1 MPQRAKVSGCGRTHT
16 QSLLLIFFSTCSL
29 SIYFPLRA
37 HTYIHIYIRRIL
49 SRGCALNGF
58 SVCET
63 MHASIHRR
71 AFSHQPT
78 QALAIPLHTLL
89 NSFALQSLYKLDFW
103 CAVCGP
109 FSSTSR
115 LGACVCV
122 RFFFFFVPA
131 TFLGIFLSVRGA
143 RNILNAITT
152 ITKAKTSTS
161 SRGNNNNSNALAVN
175 NEKLLRISP
184 HRSGAAKQAYPC
196 WSFAVLV
203 LCRRCHEMS
212 ASRKSSVTA
221 APAVH

>member
-109 FSSTSR
+109 FSSSSR

-122 RFFFFFVPA
+122 RFFFLFCSSDIPWHLPFC
-131 TFLGIFLSVRGA
+131 A
-143 RNILNAITT
+143 RRAQHL
-152 ITKAKTSTS
+152 KC
-161 SRGNNNNSNALAVN
+161 NNNNNKSENKHKQQRQQQQQKCAGYEQWEIASHFATPKRSSKAGLSLLILCSACTLPSLPW
-175 NEKLLRISP
+175 NECI
-184 HRSGAAKQAYPC
+184 A
-196 WSFAVLV
+196 
-203 LCRRCHEMS
+203 
-212 ASRKSSVTA
+212 
-221 APAVH
+221 

>member
-1 MPQRAKVSGCGRTHT
+1 MDSASAKQCMP
-16 QSLLLIFFSTCSL
+16 
-29 SIYFPLRA
+29 
-37 HTYIHIYIRRIL
+37 
-49 SRGCALNGF
+49 
-58 SVCET
+58 
-63 MHASIHRR
+63 ASIV
-71 AFSHQPT
+71 ALFPTSQPKHSLFHST
-78 QALAIPLHTLL
+78 RSLTLL
-89 NSFALQSLYKLDFW
+89 RFNLYINWIFDVPFVALSVLLHVW
-103 CAVCGP
+103 VRVCVCG
-109 FSSTSR
+109 
-115 LGACVCV
+115 
-122 RFFFFFVPA
+122 FFFFCFVLA
-131 TFLGIFLSVRGA
+131 TFLGIFLSVRVA

-161 SRGNNNNSNALAVN
+161 SRGNNNNRNALAMN